1 MSAVSRES
9 LLSCLANELKD
20 RKGQFTLNRQFSQA
34 KKKSID
40 PKVEVEQAMQLFNNT
55 CEITQN
61 VNSCVSGFLF
71 KYRKYYFQAKQHY
84 KLLNCNDQL
93 FKNTKT
99 PQVWEG
105 EGGLCGWLSYNS

>member
-1 MSAVSRES
+1 METSNNVQNILTSFSKQLMSAVSRES

-61 VNSCVSGFLF
+61 
-71 KYRKYYFQAKQHY
+71 
-84 KLLNCNDQL
+84 
-93 FKNTKT
+93 
-99 PQVWEG
+99 
-105 EGGLCGWLSYNS
+105 